1 MLPEIEIGEVEA
13 WREEHSLVE
22 HGRPGDGFFFDDE
35 ICRLHHSEDS
45 LVDCVA
51 LSVKQRQALAPDLH
65 CSRINKLVWLFSIS
79 SFLFFSLRSYMDLTE
94 LSLNFSFILI
104 EAVLHDYKWMLKLD
118 VEARAERALL
128 QLWEDLCIQ
137 YRPIWVQCQRVKL
150 FEVFFVVVIFARWSN
165 SSYTGAVSCHL
176 SCLFGENDQLFEG
189 SVRLATAFEVR
200 IRVGK
205 STQDLKVKVLVQSIQ
220 ILLHIV

>member
-1 MLPEIEIGEVEA
+1 MAVWVVPDAQLELFLVHVDIVDVQVTALHEVGEDFLHHSEADRVALYSEMLPEIEIGEVEA

-51 LSVKQRQALAPDLH
+51 LGVKQRQALAPDLH

-128 QLWEDLCIQ
+128 QL
-137 YRPIWVQCQRVKL
+137 
-150 FEVFFVVVIFARWSN
+150 
-165 SSYTGAVSCHL
+165 
-176 SCLFGENDQLFEG
+176 
-189 SVRLATAFEVR
+189 
-200 IRVGK
+200 
-205 STQDLKVKVLVQSIQ
+205 
-220 ILLHIV
+220 